1 VLGALYAT
9 LSLSRVCPCCS
20 FYQNNTMS
28 VCVGGTN
35 ALAGS
40 TGSLSGV
47 SNGAGGW
54 LASFQ
59 LSYNS
64 LFLINGLQS

>member
-1 VLGALYAT
+1 MQHLNASP
-9 LSLSRVCPCCS
+9 LSPCRS

-28 VCVGGTN
+28 ICVGGTN

-40 TGSLSGV
+40 TGSVSGI
-47 SNGAGGW
+47 SNGVGSW

-64 LFLINGLQS
+64 LFLLNNLA